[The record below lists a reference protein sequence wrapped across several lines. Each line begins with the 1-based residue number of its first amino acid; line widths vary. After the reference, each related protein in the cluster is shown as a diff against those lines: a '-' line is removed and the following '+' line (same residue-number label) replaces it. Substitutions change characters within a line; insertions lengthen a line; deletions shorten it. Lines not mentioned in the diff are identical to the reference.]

1 MSAAS
6 RAQEEES
13 SRHVRHLVRI
23 DKRERGRKGREG
35 EEREGGVTCGQGS
48 GEPQLEGS
56 RPSPRMTIYG
66 EVEVNNH

>member
-35 EEREGGVTCGQGS
+35 EERGRGDMWSGEWGTTIRGISALSSNDYLWGS
-48 GEPQLEGS
+48 GG
-56 RPSPRMTIYG
+56 
-66 EVEVNNH
+66 